1 MVSHSL
7 AMEALRYLAAKRQV
21 ADAIRVAGI
30 RQGTRAVAVVL
41 FASEAIDDLL
51 KFTGWARDDSVLE
64 LGGKNLEVLG
74 VTKDEAST
82 IPIERQ
88 GDLVL
93 EKVALLD
100 ALR

>member
-1 MVSHSL
+1 
-7 AMEALRYLAAKRQV
+7 METLRYLAAKRQV
-21 ADAIRVAGI
+21 ADAIRAAGI

-51 KFTGWARDDSVLE
+51 KCTGWARDDSVLE
-64 LGGKNLEVLG
+64 LRGKNLELLG
-74 VTKDEAST
+74 VTKGEAST
-82 IPIERQ
+82 IPVERQ